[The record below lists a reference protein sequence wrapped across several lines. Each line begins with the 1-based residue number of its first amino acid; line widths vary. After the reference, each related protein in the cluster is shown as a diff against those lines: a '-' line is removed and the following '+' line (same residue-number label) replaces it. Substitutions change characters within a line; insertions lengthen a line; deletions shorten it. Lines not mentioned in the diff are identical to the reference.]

1 MWAETRIQSFTL
13 SIGPR
18 FPLPLH
24 EREKKASHTT
34 LLLTLVLL
42 VCLGCAGP
50 SSGPVA
56 VAQFEPQSP
65 ETASSAAP
73 TGAAPRI
80 VFAEPVYDFGKV
92 EQGEQVTHMFR
103 FTNQGGQ
110 ELRIESVKTSCGCT
124 AAVISEDVILPGK
137 EGTISATFDTTHFSG
152 EKAKGIT
159 VYSNDPL
166 QPVATLT
173 LQGEIT
179 IEVGVEPAQLYLGRV
194 RRGAEATRT
203 IEVLYD
209 AQKPIDITKIVNSH
223 PSVSVRAED
232 LSKDGKK
239 GKKLFVVLKKD
250 APLGRLNDEIVLST
264 TSSKKPVVEI
274 PIFGSIEGDL
284 LVFPPQVSFGV
295 VHKGE
300 SKTQEISIKNRGAK
314 PVQVVRIQNS
324 ATDVIAELTPVKQGE
339 EYRLTLRTK
348 GESKPGRI
356 QGEIQVF
363 TDHPEEKVLTI
374 PLYGIVAEADQAR
387 K

>member
-1 MWAETRIQSFTL
+1 MRLKADSSCVYEGAGAVF
-13 SIGPR
+13 IG
-18 FPLPLH
+18 
-24 EREKKASHTT
+24 
-34 LLLTLVLL
+34 LLFA
-42 VCLGCAGP
+42 CLGCEAP
-50 SSGPVA
+50 SNGPVA
-56 VAQFEPQSP
+56 VAQSEPQSP
-65 ETASSAAP
+65 EAASTAAP
-73 TGAAPRI
+73 TGGAPRI

-124 AAVISEDVILPGK
+124 AAAISEDVIPPGK

-159 VYSNDPL
+159 VYSNDPV

-179 IEVGVEPAQLYLGRV
+179 IEVGVEPAQLYLGRL
-194 RRGAEATRT
+194 RRGEEATRT

-209 AQKPIDITKIVNSH
+209 AQKSIDITKIENAH
-223 PSVSVRAED
+223 PSLSVRAED

-239 GKKLFVVLKKD
+239 GKKLLVTLKKN
-250 APLGRLNDEIVLST
+250 APLGRLNDQIVLTT
-264 TSSKKPVVEI
+264 TSPKKPVVEI
-274 PIFGSIEGDL
+274 PVFGSIEGDM
-284 LVFPPQVSFGV
+284 LVLPPQVSFGV

-374 PLYGIVAEADQAR
+374 PLYGIVAEADQAKR
-387 K
+387 SQD